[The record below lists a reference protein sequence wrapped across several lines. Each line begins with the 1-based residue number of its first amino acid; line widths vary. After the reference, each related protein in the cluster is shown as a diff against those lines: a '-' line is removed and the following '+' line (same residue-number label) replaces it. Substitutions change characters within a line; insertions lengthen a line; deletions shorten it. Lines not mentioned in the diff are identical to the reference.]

1 METRTRILV
10 VDDEAPLLRV
20 LRRILATHN
29 YSVRTAEDGEAAL
42 EVFDEWRPDLV
53 LTDLQMP
60 NMDGLALCKRLR
72 AISDLPLVVLS
83 VKDEEKTVV
92 EALDAGVDDY
102 ITKPFGTDELV
113 ARIRSVLRRAP
124 AKEKDIIQVG
134 GFNIDIAA
142 HRATLNNEVLKLT
155 PKEFDLLVCF
165 VKNPERVLTH
175 TQLLRAVWG
184 EYYSE
189 QADALRVLVAY
200 LRKKIEDEPA
210 NPKYLITEPWIGY
223 RFVPG
228 GDPLA

>member
-1 METRTRILV
+1 METRIRILI
-10 VDDEAPLLRV
+10 VDDEPQLLRV
-20 LRRILATHN
+20 LRRILSSHN

-72 AISDLPLVVLS
+72 AISDLPLIVLS
-83 VKDEEKTVV
+83 VKDEERTVV

-124 AKEKDIIQVG
+124 TREKDIIQAGQFSMDVTG
-134 GFNIDIAA
+134 
-142 HRATLNNEVLKLT
+142 HRAMLNGEVLKLT
-155 PKEFDLLVCF
+155 PKEFGLLECF
-165 VKNPERVLTH
+165 LKNPERILTH
-175 TQLLRAVWG
+175 THLLREVWG

-189 QADALRVLVAY
+189 QADALRVLVAS
-200 LRKKIEDEPA
+200 LRKKIEDDPP
-210 NPKYLITEPWIGY
+210 NPRYLITEPWVGY

-228 GDPLA
+228 GD

>member
-10 VDDEAPLLRV
+10 VDDEAQLLRV
-20 LRRILATHN
+20 LRRILTSHN

-72 AISDLPLVVLS
+72 TVSDIPIVVLS
-83 VKDEEKTVV
+83 VKDEEKAVV

-102 ITKPFGTDELV
+102 ITKPFGADELV

-124 AKEKDIIQVG
+124 AREKDIIQTG
-134 GFNIDIAA
+134 GFNLDIAG
-142 HRATLNNEVLKLT
+142 HKATLNGEVLKLT

-175 TQLLRAVWG
+175 SQLLRAVWG

-210 NPKYLITEPWIGY
+210 NPKYLITEPWVGY

-228 GDPLA
+228 GD

>member
-1 METRTRILV
+1 MV
-10 VDDEAPLLRV
+10 VDDEPQLLRV
-20 LRRILATHN
+20 LRRILSSHN

-42 EVFDEWRPDLV
+42 EVFNEWRPDLV

-60 NMDGLALCKRLR
+60 NVDGLELCKRLR
-72 AISDLPLVVLS
+72 KMSDLPLIVLS

-92 EALDAGVDDY
+92 EALDEGVDDY

-124 AKEKDIIQVG
+124 AKEKDVVQAG
-134 GFNIDIAA
+134 GFSVDVAA
-142 HRATLNNEVLKLT
+142 HRATLNDEVLKLT

-200 LRKKIEDEPA
+200 LRKKIEEEPA
-210 NPKYLITEPWIGY
+210 NPKYLLTEPWVGY

-228 GDPLA
+228 GDDPG

>member
-10 VDDEAPLLRV
+10 VDDEAQLLRV
-20 LRRILATHN
+20 LRRILTSHN

-42 EVFDEWRPDLV
+42 EVFNEWHPDLV

-60 NMDGLALCKRLR
+60 NMDGLALCTRLR
-72 AISDLPLVVLS
+72 SISDLPLVVLS
-83 VKDEEKTVV
+83 VKDEEKMVV
-92 EALDAGVDDY
+92 KALDAGADDY

-124 AKEKDIIQVG
+124 AKEKEIIQAGV
-134 GFNIDIAA
+134 FNVDIAA
-142 HRATLNNEVLKLT
+142 HRATLNDEVLKLT

-189 QADALRVLVAY
+189 QADALRVLVAS

-223 RFVPG
+223 RFVPTG
-228 GDPLA
+228 E